1 MYSMFLEAVKMA
13 LLGHDAT
20 DKSLHYFEVWE
31 LVVDSDL
38 PIYIF

>member
-1 MYSMFLEAVKMA
+1 VYREAVKMA

-31 LVVDSDL
+31 LVVGSD
-38 PIYIF
+38 